1 MRSTTRLWPESRP
14 FQGLG
19 VWRPRSP
26 RRAGEM
32 RLRHYVFANV
42 SDTRPQKRVLQFL
55 NRERELS
62 RTGFEEIVLDLRVQ
76 VSINDGAIGFQH
88 GRRRQRRHGVLHEC
102 SSGRAVL
109 MIATKGSPRRVRLD
123 DARSMR
129 CVNDLF
135 TAVVVA
141 I

>member
-1 MRSTTRLWPESRP
+1 MAATISAASGRNAASGTTYSLTSATPD
-14 FQGLG
+14 
-19 VWRPRSP
+19 
-26 RRAGEM
+26 RRNAC
-32 RLRHYVFANV
+32 FSFSIA
-42 SDTRPQKRVLQFL
+42 SASFPARVL
-55 NRERELS
+55 RKS
-62 RTGFEEIVLDLRVQ
+62 WLDLRVQ
-76 VSINDGAIGFQH
+76 VRINDGGIGFQH

-135 TAVVVA
+135 AAVVVA
-141 I
+141 IIHTTFVPRI